1 MEELA
6 LFRIGRVLLPGAQF
20 PLQIFKHKKAT
31 QAMFVKEA
39 KRSGTVGV
47 VFSPEGSEGSFATC
61 GCEAQIESLTHLD
74 DGRLIVE
81 CTGTRRFHVEGIRQ
95 AEPYVKAHVKFD
107 EDDGGAAEEDL
118 IASCE
123 VDCWK
128 TLQEVIWLCVEV
140 WDKRQV
146 SPRD

>member
-1 MEELA
+1 
-6 LFRIGRVLLPGAQF
+6 
-20 PLQIFKHKKAT
+20 
-31 QAMFVKEA
+31 MFVKEA
-39 KRSGTVGV
+39 KRSGTIGV

-146 SPRD
+146 SLALKLGHHGTDQLAVYRLQSGYLHLQIPCL

>member
-1 MEELA
+1 
-6 LFRIGRVLLPGAQF
+6 
-20 PLQIFKHKKAT
+20 
-31 QAMFVKEA
+31 MFVKEA
-39 KRSGTVGV
+39 KRSGTIGV
-47 VFSPEGSEGSFATC
+47 VFSPEGSGGSFATC

-146 SPRD
+146 SLGLKLGHHDTDQLAVCRLQSGYLHLQIPCV